1 MTSASVQKNSQPL
14 KFGRDSILCETF
26 WGKIPIIGNFSQ
38 TIMSSIEGQA
48 QLEKLIVA
56 NIAKDAFMALEDAY
70 RDGDRRGREYGARFA
85 PGHRRSAGGQDKHFA
100 LNETMFV
107 ALEAHGA
114 NPTALRGNRVVVGR
128 LGKFNV
134 ARLNVPGHKWV
145 DLRCGKT
152 RPQLAKINT
161 AIERRYVQN
170 DLFAKSDGE
179 ISEATLFILGVMD
192 GQDENGLSQLTTV
205 MVALPAPDL
214 RSWLYIQP
222 LSKILALYE
231 APETVVQPDNA
242 KPVLK
247 SVPNKKTGDDQ
258 GN

>member
-1 MTSASVQKNSQPL
+1 
-14 KFGRDSILCETF
+14 
-26 WGKIPIIGNFSQ
+26 
-38 TIMSSIEGQA
+38 MSSIPLEGQA

-56 NIAKDAFMALEDAY
+56 NIPKDAFMALEDAY
-70 RDGDRRGREYGARFA
+70 RDGDRKGREYGARFA
-85 PGHRRSAGGQDKHFA
+85 CGHRRSAGGQAKHFA

-114 NPTALRGNRVVVGR
+114 NPTPLRGNRVVVGR

-134 ARLNVPGHKWV
+134 ARLNVPSHKWV
-145 DLRCGKT
+145 DLRRGKT

-161 AIERRYVQN
+161 AIERRYVQS
-170 DLFAKSDGE
+170 DLFAKPNDE

-214 RSWLYIQP
+214 RSWLYVQP
-222 LSKILALYE
+222 LSRILALYE
-231 APETVVQPDNA
+231 VPASVVQPDNV

-247 SVPNKKTGDDQ
+247 NVRTKKTGDDQ
-258 GN
+258 RN

>member
-1 MTSASVQKNSQPL
+1 MV
-14 KFGRDSILCETF
+14 
-26 WGKIPIIGNFSQ
+26 
-38 TIMSSIEGQA
+38 MSSILSASQA

-56 NIAKDAFMALEDAY
+56 NIAKDAFMAFEDAY

-85 PGHRRSAGGQDKHFA
+85 SGHRRSAGGQDKHFA

-128 LGKFNV
+128 LGIFNV

-145 DLRCGKT
+145 DLRRGKT
-152 RPQLAKINT
+152 RPQLAKVNT
-161 AIERRYVQN
+161 AMERRYVQS
-170 DLFAKSDGE
+170 DLFAKQDGD

-192 GQDENGLSQLTTV
+192 GLDENGLSQLTTV

-214 RSWLYIQP
+214 RSWLYIKP
-222 LSKILALYE
+222 LSNILALYDI
-231 APETVVQPDNA
+231 PELVAQPDNA
-242 KPVLK
+242 KPVLR
-247 SVPNKKTGDDQ
+247 STPIRKTGDDK

>member
-1 MTSASVQKNSQPL
+1 
-14 KFGRDSILCETF
+14 
-26 WGKIPIIGNFSQ
+26 
-38 TIMSSIEGQA
+38 MSLIRFEGQA
-48 QLEKLIVA
+48 QLEQLIVA
-56 NIAKDAFMALEDAY
+56 NIPKDAFMALEDAY
-70 RDGDRRGREYGARFA
+70 RDGDRKGREYGARFA
-85 PGHRRSAGGQDKHFA
+85 LGHRRSAGGQNKHFA
-100 LNETMFV
+100 LNETIFT

-114 NPTALRGNRVVVGR
+114 NPTPLRGNRVVVGR

-145 DLRCGKT
+145 DLHRGKT

-161 AIERRYVQN
+161 AIARRFVQE
-170 DLFAKSDGE
+170 DLFAKPDGE

-214 RSWLYIQP
+214 QSWLYIQP

-231 APETVVQPDNA
+231 VAEPVVQPDNA

-247 SVPNKKTGDDQ
+247 RVPKKKTGDDKR
-258 GN
+258 N